1 MNDNHTIKVDTKNI
15 NNTISDIDLKLK
27 ELEEKI
33 LVGKTKEE
41 QEKVKK
47 EWEDQRTKFE
57 NELNKKQKEF
67 NNKKK
72 EWEAK
77 QSELIST
84 DEVKS
89 GLNEMMDNLDKEWNE
104 IFNSAIN
111 ELCEGKSEEEKQQI
125 LKAFT
130 DKANK

>member
-1 MNDNHTIKVDTKNI
+1 MNDNHTIKVDTNNI
-15 NNTISDIDLKLK
+15 NNTIGDIDLRLK

-41 QEKVKK
+41 QEKIKK
-47 EWEDQRTKFE
+47 EWEDKRTKFE
-57 NELNKKQKEF
+57 DELNKKQKEF

-72 EWEAK
+72 EWEVK
-77 QSELIST
+77 QSELIPT
-84 DEVKS
+84 DEVRS

-104 IFNSAIN
+104 IFNSAID
-111 ELCEGKSEEEKQQI
+111 ELCKGKSEEEKQQI